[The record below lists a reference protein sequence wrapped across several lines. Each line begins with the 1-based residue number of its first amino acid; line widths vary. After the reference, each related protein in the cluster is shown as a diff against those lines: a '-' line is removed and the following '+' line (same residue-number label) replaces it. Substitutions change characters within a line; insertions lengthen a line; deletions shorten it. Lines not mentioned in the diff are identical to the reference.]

1 MFSIEQRNGPCSP
14 LLERRRTGFGV
25 GHLTLRRRTHARVV
39 PSHPRH
45 HGMNFQPLLL
55 VRVNRSWVIGGL
67 LVGISLGGLFDG
79 ILLHQ
84 VLQWHHLLSLVES
97 QSVQDIRTQIMA
109 DGLFHVLMYVLA
121 CIGLLL
127 LWRSNRSHAQARSSA
142 LLGITLLGFSIWQ
155 FVDVILFHWIFRI
168 HRIRVDVDN
177 PLVWDVGWMLVFGLP
192 TAAASLW
199 LLSRAG
205 KEPPPHTGIASGAL
219 TSVLLI
225 SALVSLL
232 PTGKSDFVVAIFAPS
247 ITPSGAFKAIAASGA
262 QIIWAHESGSIIALN
277 MGSAAKALPLYASG
291 AILVSATF
299 APCLGRLRG

>member
-1 MFSIEQRNGPCSP
+1 
-14 LLERRRTGFGV
+14 
-25 GHLTLRRRTHARVV
+25 
-39 PSHPRH
+39 
-45 HGMNFQPLLL
+45 MNFQPLLL
-55 VRVNRSWVIGGL
+55 VRANRSWAVGGL

-142 LLGITLLGFSIWQ
+142 LLGITLLGFGIWQ

-199 LLSRAG
+199 LLSRGG
-205 KEPPPHTGIASGAL
+205 KEQRSNTGTASGAL
-219 TSVLLI
+219 TSIVLI

-232 PTGKSDFVVAIFAPS
+232 PTGKSDAVVAIFAPS
-247 ITPSGAFKAIAASGA
+247 ITPSGAFNAIAASGA
-262 QIIWAHESGSIIALN
+262 QIIWAHESGSIVALN
-277 MGSAAKALPLYASG
+277 MGSAATALPLYESG
-291 AILVSATF
+291 AILVNGTL
-299 APCLGRLRG
+299 APCVGRLRS